1 MEEGHPT
8 MNPDTQDFNI
18 RPELYLFVRASE
30 SMMDHDSSLNNDEC
44 DVLLIYVKTLADRYL
59 ALANNPAR
67 QRDS

>member
-1 MEEGHPT
+1 
-8 MNPDTQDFNI
+8 
-18 RPELYLFVRASE
+18 
-30 SMMDHDSSLNNDEC
+30 MMDHDSSLNNDEC

>member
-1 MEEGHPT
+1 

-30 SMMDHDSSLNNDEC
+30 SMMDHDSSLKC
-44 DVLLIYVKTLADRYL
+44 DVLLTYVKTLADRYL